1 MDAKKLSLRN
11 TDTKKVESYLLD
23 LLRGTSS
30 NPAMTAY
37 AVSYVIVKSSQIDAS
52 DLSSIDAFISS
63 CCIGKDI
70 ELFLRD
76 KLRDSWEYVSKAR
89 SVFDSEMF
97 KAFLLFDDITYGR
110 EFADTP
116 HSITSLSLRLLD
128 IKDSDYVADY
138 CTGRLSFIC
147 NSYLNAPDARYLGTE
162 INADLACIALMRAEL
177 LGDNITV
184 RNEDTLACE
193 FSKTKYDKVFSDYP
207 WGMKITG
214 DMGGAALRYINK
226 YISSPRNTLSNEWI
240 MNTVIINSLKDNGK
254 GVAITPAG
262 PLFRGGAERDIRKHF
277 AENGF
282 IEAIIE
288 LPSNMYETTSISTLL
303 IVFSFNNKSIR
314 FINASEICQKGRR
327 FNVFSNEN
335 IDEIVKLYKNDSQFS
350 KYVGIDEIAQNDYNL
365 QPSRYFEEK
374 APVKNGIPFG
384 DVIKSITRG
393 AQLTAAKL
401 DELISDKPTDYQY
414 LTLADI
420 QDGEIKD
427 DLSYIS
433 GIDDNLQKYCLK
445 TNDLLISKNGSPI
458 KVAIAD
464 AEIDHSILVNGN
476 LYIIQ
481 LDKDKIDP
489 YYLKAFLDSE
499 SGAASIK
506 QICYGAVVPNIPVE
520 ALKKMVIPL
529 PPLDQQRKIAAEYTK
544 ALDGIKKLRSQLKSA
559 EEKLKNIYNEHIE
572 S

>member
-1 MDAKKLSLRN
+1 MDTNKLSLRE
-11 TDTKKVESYLLD
+11 TDTKKVELYLLD
-23 LLRGTSS
+23 MLRGTSS

-37 AVSYVIVKSSQIDAS
+37 AVSFVIVKSSQIDAS
-52 DLSSIDAFISS
+52 DISTIDAFISS

-76 KLRDSWEYVSKAR
+76 KLRNSWEYISKAR
-89 SVFDSEMF
+89 SVFDPEMF

-110 EFADTP
+110 EFDDTP

-128 IKDSDYVADY
+128 IKNGDYVADY
-138 CTGRLSFIC
+138 CTGKLSFIC

-162 INADLACIALMRAEL
+162 KNSDLACIALMRAEF
-177 LGDNITV
+177 LGNNITV

-193 FSKTKYDKVFSDYP
+193 FSETKYDKVFSDYP

-214 DMGGAALRYINK
+214 DMGGAAMRYINK
-226 YISSPRNTLSNEWI
+226 YISSPRHTMSNEWI
-240 MNTVIINSLKDNGK
+240 MNTMIINSLKEGGK
-254 GVAITPAG
+254 GVVVTPAG

-277 AENGF
+277 VENGF

-288 LPSNMYETTSISTLL
+288 MPSNMYEKTAISTLL
-303 IVFSFNNKSIR
+303 IIFSFNNKSIR
-314 FINASEICQKGRR
+314 FINASEMCQKGRR
-327 FNVFSNEN
+327 FNVLSNEN
-335 IDEIVKLYKNDSQFS
+335 IDEIMRLYKNDSKLS
-350 KYVGIDEIAQNDYNL
+350 KCVGIDKIELNDYNL

-374 APVKNGIPFG
+374 PIVKNGVPFG

-401 DELISDKPTDYQY
+401 DELISDKPTEYQY

-427 DLSYIS
+427 ELSYIS

-445 TNDLLISKNGSPI
+445 NNDLLISKNGSPI

-476 LYIIQ
+476 LYIIE
-481 LDKDKIDP
+481 LDKKKIDP
-489 YYLKAFLDSE
+489 YYLKAYLDSE
-499 SGAASIK
+499 SGAASVK
-506 QICYGAVVPNIPVE
+506 QICFGAVVPNIPLE

-529 PPLDQQRKIAAEYTK
+529 PPLEQQHKIATDYTK

-559 EEKLKNIYNEHIE
+559 EEKLKNIYNEHSE
-572 S
+572 P